1 MLKFSKRMKMKK
13 IISAFILFCLSGF
26 CFAQQPVKENL
37 RLQQVEEFFKTALI
51 QYFIHPKQL
60 EKESWIECQASIENL
75 VNKFEGDFVEIRIE
89 KAFKSS
95 DVTNYFSPIFVY
107 EDGREFFLPPFKIMQ

>member
-1 MLKFSKRMKMKK
+1 M
-13 IISAFILFCLSGF
+13 FCLSGF
-26 CFAQQPVKENL
+26 CYAQQAEKENL
-37 RLQQVEEFFKTALI
+37 RIQLAEEFFKTALI

-75 VNKFEGDFVEIRIE
+75 VNKLEREFVEIRIE

-95 DVTNYFSPIFVY
+95 DVINYFSPIFVY

>member
-1 MLKFSKRMKMKK
+1 MNMKK
-13 IISAFILFCLSGF
+13 IFSTLVLFCLTGF

-37 RLQQVEEFFKTALI
+37 RLKKAEEFFKTALI

-60 EKESWIECQASIENL
+60 EKESWIECQDYIENL